1 MDNLTKVLNEL
12 GTSKKAELKV
22 KKAIVEHSQN
32 QQNSQTETLLL
43 LNEVL
48 NEWGKKPVTLG
59 CVKHHW
65 KEQN

>member
-22 KKAIVEHSQN
+22 KKAIVEHSRN
-32 QQNSQTETLLL
+32 QQNSQTETLVL

-48 NEWGKKPVTLG
+48 KEWGKKPVTLG

-65 KEQN
+65 KKQN